1 MSNPE
6 FFNIIALYN
15 LTFWPITLLTILLG
29 LVAIFFV
36 FKKNVYSDRLIVLIL
51 AFIWF
56 WVGIIFGFVFYGPWT
71 PLVFGFPFPG
81 FGYFYAV
88 IFTLQGII
96 FLYFGVYRKALSFK
110 FETNILAILGSIL
123 ILYAIAFYWLVGFA
137 TGYPYPFYPIF
148 GTAPCPVVIFTIGL
162 FLWTDKRIS
171 PIVLILPTV
180 YGLMAFIPVFAFGIY
195 ADIVLFISGFIS
207 LYLLYNHWK
216 SKKDIES

>member
-123 ILYAIAFYWLVGFA
+123 ILYAIAFYCL
-137 TGYPYPFYPIF
+137 
-148 GTAPCPVVIFTIGL
+148 
-162 FLWTDKRIS
+162 
-171 PIVLILPTV
+171 
-180 YGLMAFIPVFAFGIY
+180 
-195 ADIVLFISGFIS
+195 
-207 LYLLYNHWK
+207 
-216 SKKDIES
+216 